1 MAKAKAKLVRQMT
14 RKDFEGIKLDR
25 DQKKSLVSM
34 VDAKYSEMVQLDSKI
49 AKSIPADQVKALK
62 KAFRNAEKDGS
73 SEVEAMSVSME
84 AIGLPEMV
92 QEKVL
97 MMNNSKE
104 EIREAIRMSIV
115 KTFDQEQQ
123 EAFAVVMATKKE
135 MMGEEMSDKEMSD
148 KEEMADKEM
157 MDEKMEGKEMSD
169 EKEMTGEKEM
179 MDEKV
184 VTAE

>member
-1 MAKAKAKLVRQMT
+1 
-14 RKDFEGIKLDR
+14 
-25 DQKKSLVSM
+25 M
-34 VDAKYSEMVQLDSKI
+34 VDAKYSEMVQLDNKI

-123 EAFAVVMATKKE
+123 EAFAAVMATKKE